1 MKKTIEI
8 SFTDASD
15 EVSYG
20 FDGVVNITR
29 KNNTHLAFNRGI
41 HMCLGIF
48 LSRILAQETLKAL
61 IRLTGSIEISGT
73 PVPFPSPSLNGPQNL
88 PGCNRPSLI

>member
-73 PVPFPSPSLNGPQNL
+73 PVPFPVPASTVRKTFPAVIGPH
-88 PGCNRPSLI
+88 